1 MSAVVQGLVGLM
13 FKAPDWLL
21 LRLSGSPQKT
31 IGERKLLPS
40 LQLVCSLAERQSPAI
55 EEMPP
60 VDARKMQADSP
71 FDMDPP
77 IAGVETRELSVPV
90 KDGSIAVRA
99 YAPEG
104 ASGTLPGLVYFHGGG
119 WVIGDLDSHDGLCR
133 RLAHLVGCRVFSV
146 DYRLAPEHRFPTA
159 ADDCD
164 AAYSWVLENAAELGV
179 DPARLAAGGDS
190 AGGNLTA
197 VLCVRRKAHGLPL
210 PRVQLLI
217 YPVTDFAFDTE
228 SYEQCSNGFFL
239 SRGMMEWFRGHYVP
253 DEADWTNPLASP
265 LRADDLSGH
274 PPAVLATAGF
284 DPLRDEGAA
293 YGDKLRA
300 AGVEVESR
308 EYSSMIHGF
317 ANLGLVPQARA
328 AVEELA
334 GLLRARL

>member
-90 KDGSIAVRA
+90 KGGSIAVRA

-197 VLCVRRKAHGLPL
+197 VLCVRR
-210 PRVQLLI
+210 I
-217 YPVTDFAFDTE
+217 FFSSNCISVTRRTASTY
-228 SYEQCSNGFFL
+228 SYV
-239 SRGMMEWFRGHYVP
+239 RIR
-253 DEADWTNPLASP
+253 AI
-265 LRADDLSGH
+265 LR
-274 PPAVLATAGF
+274 
-284 DPLRDEGAA
+284 LRWNM
-293 YGDKLRA
+293 
-300 AGVEVESR
+300 V
-308 EYSSMIHGF
+308 
-317 ANLGLVPQARA
+317 
-328 AVEELA
+328 
-334 GLLRARL
+334 